1 MTGDLTLVI
10 AVVMTYIRIEIDLRL
25 FVDLL
30 RHLEGIFSAAP
41 FLITLE
47 LILKEPI
54 EFVHFLLVLIYI
66 LN

>member
-1 MTGDLTLVI
+1 MAGELTLLVAVI
-10 AVVMTYIRIEIDLRL
+10 VTNVRIEVDLGL

-30 RHLEGIFSAAP
+30 RHLEGIFSATP